1 MFTRGSGSRL
11 LGVVSSMNQTKFYK
25 DKIIL
30 APGIVVYKNVFQDS
44 GKIITKYE
52 SCEWLKTTTAP
63 SRYKKVGL
71 PNYRDA
77 HSAIEFLYDPE
88 GPNTSET
95 DDIAN
100 SLMPCINDYISMYGI
115 DVVESLKTSYQL
127 VRYNVGQTFDEHTD
141 DVPEDRRTISG
152 VYYLNDDYEG
162 GEIAYK
168 YFGLEYKPSK
178 YDYVVFPSIWSYSHT
193 AKKII
198 SGTKY
203 VLVHFIR

>member
-1 MFTRGSGSRL
+1 MRGSGLRL
-11 LGVVSSMNQTKFYK
+11 TGDVGSMNQTKFYK
-25 DKIIL
+25 DKVIL

-44 GKIITKYE
+44 AKLITDAE
-52 SCEWLKTTTAP
+52 SYDWVKAP
-63 SRYKKVGL
+63 PAASRYKKVGF

-77 HSAIEFLYDPE
+77 DAAIEFFYDPE
-88 GPNTSET
+88 GGNSPESKN
-95 DDIAN
+95 IAN